1 MVSTISVEMRLCCM
15 YCLMILVYSSS
26 SFCGAGA
33 AAAAGA
39 AVDLL
44 FLVCGWAGMIP
55 GIRDRASKARLAVV
69 ARHLIRQG
77 PFWGSM
83 SDIAFR
89 GRVSTWGE
97 QNHGSR

>member
-1 MVSTISVEMRLCCM
+1 MRGSCR
-15 YCLMILVYSSS
+15 YCLMSLVYSSS

-39 AVDLL
+39 AVDLA
-44 FLVCGWAGMIP
+44 FLVCVWAAMVP
-55 GIRDRASKARLAVV
+55 GIRDSASKARLAVV

-97 QNHGSR
+97 QRSEERRVGK